1 MECYRVLYT
10 PYSRMS
16 LRMTL
21 SDPEWLSEILRP
33 NDMKHR
39 AVFPR
44 QLSFLFISCSCT
56 VVFDKYLYGTLL
68 KGATRGF
75 DWHLRAQTSFSP
87 PPAVFRSR
95 DSSRNLA
102 IANRSR
108 VSCAHK
114 VTGVSRSLKW
124 PRKVTQGHRNSEMSR
139 FSRAQMISYYR
150 SVETMVQFC
159 IVSHI

>member
-1 MECYRVLYT
+1 MFITNNVANKQTNKHSAIENNTSLAFSLGRGDKHAVRNRQMWIGLST
-10 PYSRMS
+10 HRYSHYS
-16 LRMTL
+16 
-21 SDPEWLSEILRP
+21 SGAQFHI
-33 NDMKHR
+33 
-39 AVFPR
+39 
-44 QLSFLFISCSCT
+44 FLFLFMPNSTDNSAM
-56 VVFDKYLYGTLL
+56 LTL
-68 KGATRGF
+68 KVT
-75 DWHLRAQTSFSP
+75 
-87 PPAVFRSR
+87 
-95 DSSRNLA
+95 RNLA